1 MIRIRFMASV
11 MSFENVDDGR
21 TDDNGQTDAC
31 LLGAGAGSWFIS
43 KTGT

>member
-1 MIRIRFMASV
+1 MASV

-21 TDDNGQTDAC
+21 TENDGRTDAC
-31 LLGAGAGSWFIS
+31 LLGASASSLFIS